1 MRAETL
7 AFAGGS
13 VARSLGRRVVLNRFR
28 PRDRDPMSGDGLFLE
43 VGGAIEAHA
52 SEAIMT
58 QSTIRPDFGT
68 STSHASRLYV
78 ALELSRAKWLVAIYA
93 VGDEKPQIHEIR
105 GRDTARLQQIIK
117 ERSAALHRRTRSTV
131 EVISCFEAG
140 YDGFWL
146 HRFLS
151 TRNIRNYILDGASV
165 LIDRRAKQIKT
176 DRIDVL
182 RLLRALMGYAAG
194 DHASCRIVHVPTP
207 EQEDERRISRERH
220 RLVRE
225 RTGHINRI
233 RGLLTSEGIHIASIK
248 DGRWLNQLDSI
259 RTGDGRPLPRRLMA
273 ELRREWQRLVM
284 VKEHLR
290 QVESE
295 RDDVAFDRT
304 EVATI
309 DAHKIHRLIK
319 LRGIGPDFATLL
331 TREVFF
337 RDFKNRR
344 AVAKYFGLAPAPF
357 SSGDSQ
363 RDQGIDKAGNSRARC
378 AALEAAWMWIRH
390 QPDSVLSK
398 WYLARTRDAQS
409 RMRRVTIIALAR
421 KLMVALWRY
430 VETGLAPQGAVLK
443 I

>member
-1 MRAETL
+1 MT
-7 AFAGGS
+7 
-13 VARSLGRRVVLNRFR
+13 RST
-28 PRDRDPMSGDGLFLE
+28 
-43 VGGAIEAHA
+43 
-52 SEAIMT
+52 T
-58 QSTIRPDFGT
+58 QPDFDT
-68 STSHASRLYV
+68 TTSHTARLYV

-93 VGDEKPQIHEIR
+93 VGDAKPQIHEIR
-105 GRDTARLQQIIK
+105 GRDTASLQQIIK
-117 ERSAALHRRTRSTV
+117 ERSAALQRRTRSTF

-146 HRFLS
+146 HRLLS

-165 LIDRRAKQIKT
+165 LIDRRAKQVKT

-182 RLLRALMGYAAG
+182 RLLRALMRYAAG

-207 EQEDERRISRERH
+207 EQEDERRTSRERH

-233 RGLLTSEGIHIASIK
+233 RGLLTSEGVHIASIK
-248 DGRWLNQLDSI
+248 DGCWLNQLDSI
-259 RTGDGRPLPRRLMA
+259 QTGDGRPLPRRLVA

-284 VKEHLR
+284 VMEHLR
-290 QVESE
+290 QVEGE
-295 RDDVAFDRT
+295 RDDVAFARID
-304 EVATI
+304 VATV

-319 LRGIGPDFATLL
+319 LRGIGPGFATLL

-337 RDFKNRR
+337 RDFRNRR

-378 AALEAAWMWIRH
+378 AAFEAAWMWIRH

-409 RMRRVTIIALAR
+409 RMCWIAIIALAR
-421 KLMVALWRY
+421 KLMLALWRY
-430 VETGLAPQGAVLK
+430 VETGLAPQGSVLK
-443 I
+443 F